1 MEITGSLPFPL
12 HGLDSDNGAEFIN
25 AHLFAWCEEQQITFT
40 RSRPYRKNDNCFV
53 EQKNWPV
60 VRQQV
65 GYGRYDTPAELEIL
79 RELYGHLRLYVNF
92 FQPQMKLVAKTRH
105 GAKVHKRFDT
115 ARTPYQRVL
124 ASPQVSPQAKR
135 ALTRTYRELNP
146 AELKRQIGSCQDRL
160 IELAASKPELGK
172 EVGYP
177 LGHPFKRGFSWKEIS
192 RTSLMRQPAGAS
204 RTS

>member
-1 MEITGSLPFPL
+1 LR
-12 HGLDSDNGAEFIN
+12 GLDSDNGAEFIN

-53 EQKNWPV
+53 EQKNWPI
-60 VRQQV
+60 VRQQI
-65 GYGRYDTPAELEIL
+65 GYGRYDTPAELEVL

-92 FQPQMKLVAKTRH
+92 FQPQMKLGAKTRH
-105 GAKVHKRFDT
+105 GAKLRKRFDT
-115 ARTPYQRVL
+115 ARTPHQRVL
-124 ASPQVSPQAKR
+124 ASPQVSRQAKR
-135 ALTRTYRELNP
+135 TLTRTYRELNP

-177 LGHPFKRGFSWKEIS
+177 SGHPFKRDFSWKEIS
-192 RTSLMRQPAGAS
+192 RTSLLRQPAGAS

>member
-1 MEITGSLPFPL
+1 LR
-12 HGLDSDNGAEFIN
+12 GLDSDNGAEFIN

-53 EQKNWPV
+53 EQKNWPI
-60 VRQQV
+60 VRQLI
-65 GYGRYDTPAELEIL
+65 GYGRYDTPAELEVL

-92 FQPQMKLVAKTRH
+92 FQPQMKLGAKTRH
-105 GAKVHKRFDT
+105 GAKLRKRFDT
-115 ARTPYQRVL
+115 ARTPHQRVL
-124 ASPQVSPQAKR
+124 ASPQVSRQAKR
-135 ALTRTYRELNP
+135 TLTRTYRELNP

-177 LGHPFKRGFSWKEIS
+177 SGHPFKRDFSWKEIS
-192 RTSLMRQPAGAS
+192 RTSLLRQPAGAS